1 MAFIGI
7 AIDANFKD
15 IFAIYQFLLILN
27 WKYIYEELIMK
38 AKNILEYLNTKRNNL
53 LIYANEAIDLINR
66 ELSIALK
73 NISEYKTTLIKSQ

>member
-1 MAFIGI
+1 
-7 AIDANFKD
+7 
-15 IFAIYQFLLILN
+15 
-27 WKYIYEELIMK
+27 MK